1 MERVERIEG
10 EYVDRGVVPG
20 RSVLVEQG
28 PTTVMIVPPRV
39 HQAATPACTPQ
50 IDLVRDDG
58 DVIQAID
65 VTCTCGQ
72 KIRLRC
78 VYDETDAG

>member
-1 MERVERIEG
+1 MERIQRIEAEHG
-10 EYVDRGVVPG
+10 PRGVVPG
-20 RSVLVEQG
+20 RKVFVEQG
-28 PTTVMIVPPRV
+28 SSGVLISPPRA
-39 HQAATPACTPQ
+39 HGPGGNCAPH
-50 IDLVRDDG
+50 IELVREG

-78 VYDETDAG
+78 VYDETS

>member
-10 EYVDRGVVPG
+10 EYVNRGVVPG
-20 RSVLVEQG
+20 RKVLVEEG
-28 PTTVMIVPPRV
+28 AAAVMIVPPRP
-39 HQAATPACTPQ
+39 QAAAPACAPQ
-50 IDLVRDDG
+50 IELVRDG
-58 DVIQAID
+58 EVIQAID

-78 VYDETDAG
+78 VYEEPPAAG

>member
-10 EYVDRGVVPG
+10 EYVNRGIVPG
-20 RSVLVEQG
+20 RKVVVSGESARVPVPRSDS
-28 PTTVMIVPPRV
+28 PT
-39 HQAATPACTPQ
+39 CEPQ
-50 IDLVRDDG
+50 IELVRDG
-58 DVIQAID
+58 EVIQAID

-78 VYDETDAG
+78 VYDPGA

>member
-1 MERVERIEG
+1 MERRVERIEG
-10 EYVDRGVVPG
+10 EYVNRGVVPG
-20 RSVLVEQG
+20 RKVVADASPVVL
-28 PTTVMIVPPRV
+28 IPPR
-39 HQAATPACTPQ
+39 HQQHESTPACAPQ
-50 IDLVRDDG
+50 IEVIRDG

-78 VYDETDAG
+78 VYEAPPG

>member
-10 EYVDRGVVPG
+10 EYVTRGVVPG
-20 RSVLVEQG
+20 RKVLVSDESAR
-28 PTTVMIVPPRV
+28 VVIPRPE
-39 HQAATPACTPQ
+39 APACAPQ
-50 IDLVRDDG
+50 IELVRDG

-78 VYDETDAG
+78 VYENT

>member
-10 EYVDRGVVPG
+10 EYVNRVVSG
-20 RSVLVEQG
+20 RKVLVQEG
-28 PTTVMIVPPRV
+28 AAAVMIVPPRP
-39 HQAATPACTPQ
+39 QPAAACAPQ
-50 IDLVRDDG
+50 IEVVRDG
-58 DVIQAID
+58 EVIQAID

-78 VYDETDAG
+78 AYDEPAAGA

>member
-10 EYVDRGVVPG
+10 EYINRGVVPS
-20 RSVLVEQG
+20 RKVQLEEG
-28 PTTVMIVPPRV
+28 PTSVMIVPPRA
-39 HQAATPACTPQ
+39 QPAAPACSPQ
-50 IDLVRDDG
+50 IELIRDG

-72 KIRLRC
+72 KMRLRC
-78 VYDETDAG
+78 VYEEPPAAE

>member
-10 EYVDRGVVPG
+10 EHVNRGVVPG
-20 RSVLVEQG
+20 RKVLVEEG
-28 PTTVMIVPPRV
+28 ASAVVIVPSRSPT
-39 HQAATPACTPQ
+39 APACAPQ
-50 IDLVRDDG
+50 IELVRDG
-58 DVIQAID
+58 EVIQAID

-78 VYDETDAG
+78 AYEEPAPGG

>member
-10 EYVDRGVVPG
+10 EYVNRGVVPG
-20 RSVLVEQG
+20 RKVLIEEG
-28 PTTVMIVPPRV
+28 PTGVLIRPPRA
-39 HQAATPACTPQ
+39 HPTAAPTCAPQ
-50 IDLVRDDG
+50 FELVRDG

-78 VYDETDAG
+78 VYEEPAGG

>member
-10 EYVDRGVVPG
+10 EYVNRGVVPG
-20 RSVLVEQG
+20 RKVLLEEG
-28 PTTVMIVPPRV
+28 GGAVMIVPPRPQPV
-39 HQAATPACTPQ
+39 APACAPQ
-50 IDLVRDDG
+50 IELVRDG
-58 DVIQAID
+58 EVIQAID

-78 VYDETDAG
+78 VYEEAAAGG